1 MTTLNFRKDNRGISR
16 KHVLDIKKSIMEH
29 GFISHCPIVINENN
43 EIIDGQ
49 HRYIACTELGIE
61 PPIIKINK
69 KDPKLMVDL
78 NKSQKSWSIND
89 FIKFHAENRVSSFV
103 ILKEFIRASK
113 LSPTP
118 AIILLTDER
127 GFSGFDCIRDG
138 SFALEL
144 TKTDLDNKLEMAKDI
159 DHIAKLLKLTK
170 GSKVLV
176 QTYLTLIKIEG
187 FDRDYFFTKLHR
199 YRDRLGLCSSVKS
212 YLQMFV
218 QIYNLGQKTE
228 NKLPLF

>member
-1 MTTLNFRKDNRGISR
+1 MTTLNFRKDNREISR

-29 GFISHCPIVINENN
+29 GYVSHCPIVINDNN

-61 PPIIKINK
+61 PPIIKIDKN
-69 KDPKLMVDL
+69 DPKLMVDL

-89 FIKFHAENRVSSFV
+89 FIKFHAENGVSSFV
-103 ILKEFIRASK
+103 ILKEFIRVSK

-118 AIILLTDER
+118 AIILLTDEK

-138 SFALEL
+138 SLEL
-144 TKTDLDNKLEMAKDI
+144 NLSKSELDYKLEMAKDI
-159 DHIAKLLKLTK
+159 DNIAKLLKLSK

-176 QTYLTLIKIEG
+176 QTYLVLTKIEE
-187 FDRDYFFTKLHR
+187 FDTEYFFTKLHR
-199 YRDRLGLCSSVKS
+199 YRDRLGLCGSVKA

-218 QIYNLGQKTE
+218 QIYNLGRKAE
-228 NKLPLF
+228 DKLPLY